1 MLQKIKIFF
10 NRKTFNSKEYWEARY
25 TSGGNSGSGSYG
37 RLAVFKAQILN
48 KFVSEKN
55 VHTII
60 EFGCGDG
67 NQLSMAEYPK
77 YIGLDVSKAI
87 IQTCIKKF
95 QGDSKKSFFLYD
107 QSCFQ
112 DNGKIFSSDVSMS
125 LDVLYHLTEKEVY
138 ETYLK
143 QLFSCALKFVI
154 IYAPNVNIA
163 RSSPFSHEFYRK
175 FSDDVERLAPEWELF
190 EVIENEYKS
199 QNRYEENCSIA
210 DFYFYRKKESN

>member
-1 MLQKIKIFF
+1 MLQKIKNFF

-25 TSGGNSGSGSYG
+25 SSGGNSGSGSYG

-48 KFVSEKN
+48 KFISENN

-77 YIGLDVSKAI
+77 YIGLDVSKVI

-95 QGDSKKSFFLYD
+95 SKDSTKSFFLYD
-107 QSCFQ
+107 QSCFH
-112 DNGKIFSSDVSMS
+112 DNGKIFTSDVSMS

-138 ETYLK
+138 QTYLM

-154 IYAPNVNIA
+154 IYAPNVNIP

-175 FSDDVERLAPEWELF
+175 FSDDVESLAPEWELYS
-190 EVIENEYKS
+190 VIENEYKS
-199 QNRYEENCSIA
+199 QNTHEENSSIA